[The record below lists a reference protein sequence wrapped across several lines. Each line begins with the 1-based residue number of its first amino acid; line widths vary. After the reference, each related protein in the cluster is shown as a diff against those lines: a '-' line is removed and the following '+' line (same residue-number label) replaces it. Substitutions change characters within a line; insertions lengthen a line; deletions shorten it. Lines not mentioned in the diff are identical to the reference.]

1 MPEQINSCL
10 GQVDV
15 AERDK
20 APTKDSAH
28 GQSLSHFLR
37 LLFRLLDENGIR
49 YCVLHTWE
57 GLPDVLPSDLDLA
70 VHPRDRARLSSVFQ
84 GLLDKGYQPVQCCHH
99 AGGHT
104 FDFVWFEARGMRS
117 VSVDVASENR
127 QGRLILMRGEDMV
140 LGRLRANG
148 FWIAD
153 PAVEFAYLLVK
164 KTLKRR
170 LPNPQAERL
179 KILVNEI
186 GCAQAQKI
194 AGDLFGQRWKERVIE
209 ACKGGSLGGLLGD
222 LRKRL
227 WLTRLTKDPL
237 NPLRY
242 LLGEVPRFIGRSL
255 RPVGLFVVIL
265 GPDGVGKST
274 LVGRIG
280 ESLASTAFRRCRIFH
295 WRPMVIAPQKET
307 GMPVTDPHDQP
318 PRGVL
323 GSILALFGILLD
335 YWLGFIFILRPILTR
350 AGLVIFDRYYHDLLI
365 DPLRYRYGGPMWL
378 AKFLGRFVPPPD
390 LLFLV
395 LDAGDEVIF
404 SRKREVPPEELRR
417 QREGY
422 RQFTAGVERATL
434 IKTDRGIEPTV
445 AEASRVIVEFLTQRF
460 QRRHARWLATSC

>member
-1 MPEQINSCL
+1 
-10 GQVDV
+10 
-15 AERDK
+15 
-20 APTKDSAH
+20 
-28 GQSLSHFLR
+28 
-37 LLFRLLDENGIR
+37 
-49 YCVLHTWE
+49 
-57 GLPDVLPSDLDLA
+57 
-70 VHPRDRARLSSVFQ
+70 
-84 GLLDKGYQPVQCCHH
+84 
-99 AGGHT
+99 
-104 FDFVWFEARGMRS
+104 MRS